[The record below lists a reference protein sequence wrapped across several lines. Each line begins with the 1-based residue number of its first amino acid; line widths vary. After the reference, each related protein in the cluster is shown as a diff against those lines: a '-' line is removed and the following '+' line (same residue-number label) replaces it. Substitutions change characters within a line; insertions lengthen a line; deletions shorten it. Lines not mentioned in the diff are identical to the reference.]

1 MPAAAVNDDGQ
12 DTVRPGSTSA
22 ISGQLRMSNR
32 FIQAVH
38 VPRVRLH
45 LLDVHHLQAGRDEL
59 NPDRV
64 GQPGR
69 LHTRIGDQHDL
80 AHA

>member
-1 MPAAAVNDDGQ
+1 VRVAVQPADGLGQ
-12 DTVRPGSTSA
+12 AMSA
-22 ISGQLRMSNR
+22 G
-32 FIQAVH
+32 H
-38 VPRVRLH
+38 VG
-45 LLDVHHLQAGRDEL
+45 QAGRDEL

-69 LHTRIGDQHDL
+69 LHTRIGDQHDP

>member
-1 MPAAAVNDDGQ
+1 
-12 DTVRPGSTSA
+12 
-22 ISGQLRMSNR
+22 MSNR